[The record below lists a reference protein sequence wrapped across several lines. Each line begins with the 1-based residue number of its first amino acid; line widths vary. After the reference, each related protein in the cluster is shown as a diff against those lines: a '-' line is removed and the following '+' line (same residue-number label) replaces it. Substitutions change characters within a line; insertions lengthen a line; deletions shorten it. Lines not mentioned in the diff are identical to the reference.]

1 MNSTLRYAALPLL
14 GASAIAAFAPLGWWP
29 LWPLALALA
38 LRLSVELPPLR
49 AALAGWLFGLGHF
62 ITGLYWTVIST
73 HVYGG
78 APAWL
83 GVMLCG
89 VLSAFLALYPALV
102 FGGLFGGLFRC
113 PLSGYRFFRADGDL
127 DGKPGRV
134 GRAIAGRLLVIGQ
147 GMSLPLGPFL

>member
-102 FGGLFGGLFRC
+102 FGGLLQRTDEELR
-113 PLSGYRFFRADGDL
+113 PLYDQRIIADDPPADL
-127 DGKPGRV
+127 PGPV
-134 GRAIAGRLLVIGQ
+134 H
-147 GMSLPLGPFL
+147 MPGPVHVNVRPS